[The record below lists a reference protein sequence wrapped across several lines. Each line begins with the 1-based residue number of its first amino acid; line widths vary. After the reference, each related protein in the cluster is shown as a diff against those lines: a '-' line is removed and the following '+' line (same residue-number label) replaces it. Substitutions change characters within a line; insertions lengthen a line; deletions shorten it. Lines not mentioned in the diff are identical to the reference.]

1 MGALLAAGLRAATWP
16 HATHFER
23 ATARPAEA
31 QAKVL
36 RALLARNAG
45 TAFGR
50 EHGFAAI
57 PDAAAYR
64 HAVPVRDYEG
74 VRPYVGRIVAGEPA
88 VLTAEPV
95 VAFAT
100 TSGTTAE
107 PKLVP
112 VTASGL
118 ARMAALV
125 RLWLAWAARDHPALL
140 DGALL
145 TVVSPAVEGA
155 TPGGVPFGAMSGL
168 LQRRLPFLARRG
180 QAAPY
185 AAHLIVDH
193 DARAFVLLRLAL
205 ARSVSTIGTPNPTT
219 LLRLAALARE
229 QTDTLLRAI
238 HDGTL
243 GIPWPTVHAEPGWDT
258 RAVRRALG
266 AALRA
271 DPVRARA
278 LTAAARARGALHL
291 GDAWPD
297 LALVGCWL
305 GGHAGRHAERLD
317 ADYGPAPRRDLGL
330 VASEGRVTVPL
341 ADGTAAGV
349 LAVESAFYEFVP
361 EEAMDRADPP
371 IVLAHELELGRRY
384 GVMLT
389 TDGGLYRYD
398 LNDVV
403 EVRGFHRRTPLLAFV
418 RKGRDMTSLTGEKL
432 HLNHV
437 QTAVRAAEAAT
448 GVELWQLRMIP
459 DVDACRYDL
468 LVEPRGA
475 GLDDIGVEAFARA
488 VDEALGHVNV
498 EYAAKRRSRRLGA
511 LRLSVMRE
519 GWAERQCR
527 AEFARGRREGQH
539 KWRALAP
546 EWDEASRREVLR
558 TWKEKTE

>member
-1 MGALLAAGLRAATWP
+1 MGALLAAGLQAASWP
-16 HATHFER
+16 HALRFER
-23 ATARPAEA
+23 AAARPADA
-31 QAKVL
+31 QARVL
-36 RALLARNAG
+36 RRLLARNAD

-50 EHGFAAI
+50 EHGFAGI
-57 PDAAAYR
+57 PDTAAYQR
-64 HAVPVRDYEG
+64 AVPVRDYEG
-74 VRPYVGRIVAGEPA
+74 FRPYVGRIVAGAPA

-112 VTASGL
+112 ATASGL
-118 ARMAALV
+118 RRMAALV
-125 RLWLAWAARDHPALL
+125 RLWLARAARDHAGLL
-140 DGALL
+140 DHALL
-145 TVVSPAVEGA
+145 TVVSPAVEGE
-155 TPGGVPFGAMSGL
+155 TPRGVPFGAMSGL
-168 LQRRLPFLARRG
+168 LQRRLPALAWRAP
-180 QAAPY
+180 AAPY
-185 AAHLIVDH
+185 AVHLIVDS

-205 ARSVSTIGTPNPTT
+205 GRPVSAIGTPNPTT

-229 QTDTLLRAI
+229 QADPLLRAI

-243 GIPWPTVHAEPGWDT
+243 GIPWPAAHAEPGWDAQ
-258 RAVRRALG
+258 AVRGALG

-271 DPVRARA
+271 DPGRARA
-278 LTAAARARGALHL
+278 LAAAARARGTLHL

-297 LALVGCWL
+297 LALIGCWL
-305 GGHAGRHAERLD
+305 GGHAGRHAERLG
-317 ADYGPAPRRDLGL
+317 ADYGPVPLRDLGL

-361 EEAMDRADPP
+361 EEAMDRPHPP
-371 IVLAHELELGRRY
+371 IVLAHELETGRRY
-384 GVMLT
+384 GVILS

-437 QTAVRAAEAAT
+437 QAAVRAAETAT
-448 GVELWQLRMIP
+448 GVDLWQFRMVP
-459 DVDACRYDL
+459 DVDARRYDL

-475 GLDDIGVEAFARA
+475 GLDDIVAEAFARA
-488 VDEALGHVNV
+488 VDEALRRVNV

-511 LRLSVMRE
+511 LRLAVMRR

-546 EWDEASRREVLR
+546 GWDEESRQDVLR